1 MPITNSSIE
10 MDWSSPP
17 SSRDEFEVAIFCALR
32 REYDAVELL
41 FDRFW
46 DQKGLE
52 YGRTRGDVNMYT
64 TGLIGK
70 HNVVLVL
77 LVGMGKGAA
86 AAAASSLCTSYPGV
100 RLALLVGIC
109 GGTPKNAERDDILLG
124 DVVISHRI
132 VQYDFGRLYPD
143 GVHIKATGDALR
155 SDPYISGFVDRLKTG
170 RPRRRLDEAMARH
183 LKGLWQ
189 KDSSRLY
196 EHPGFANDILFEPT
210 YRHKHRNREA
220 CICRY
225 CLVKWDPICKDALKG
240 SCKELQCD
248 TKKWLVTRE
257 RLSGIKEAADA
268 GRAGE
273 AQLPVLHLGVIG
285 CGDLVIK
292 SGEDRDHIAK
302 HVGAIAFEMESAGI
316 FQRLPGVVVKAVCD
330 YADSHKNKS
339 WQDYAAATAAAATKA
354 LLEQYTPSD
363 RPAATAPVNCESAL
377 Y

>member
-1 MPITNSSIE
+1 MPITSSSIE

-46 DQKGLE
+46 DDTGLE
-52 YGRTRGDVNMYT
+52 YGRARGDVNMYT

-70 HNVVLVL
+70 HNIVLVL
-77 LVGMGKGAA
+77 LVDMGKGAA

-109 GGTPKNAERDDILLG
+109 GGTPKNAEQDDILLG

-132 VQYDFGRLYPD
+132 VQYDFGGLLPD
-143 GVHIKATGDALR
+143 GVHIKATRDALK
-155 SDPYISGFVDRLKTG
+155 SDLYISEFVDRLKTG
-170 RPRRRLDEAMARH
+170 RSQQRLNEAMTRH
-183 LKGLWQ
+183 LEKLWQ

-220 CICRY
+220 CKCRN
-225 CLVKWDPICKDALKG
+225 CLVKSDPVCEDALQG

-248 TKKWLVTRE
+248 SKKSLVTRE
-257 RLSGIKEAADA
+257 RLSRIKEAADA

-273 AQLPVLHLGVIG
+273 AQLPVLHFGVIG
-285 CGDLVIK
+285 GGDLVIK

-316 FQRLPGVVVKAVCD
+316 FQRLPGVVIKAVCD

-339 WQDYAAATAAAATKA
+339 WQDYAAATAASAMKA
-354 LLEQYTPSD
+354 LLEQYIPSD